1 MEYGRVVGEST
12 GFSGGGG
19 GSGDITGQLM
29 DAVSGAV
36 DQVMSQP
43 PEILLGIAVV
53 ALIGLVIIRR

>member
-1 MEYGRVVGEST
+1 
-12 GFSGGGG
+12 
-19 GSGDITGQLM
+19 M